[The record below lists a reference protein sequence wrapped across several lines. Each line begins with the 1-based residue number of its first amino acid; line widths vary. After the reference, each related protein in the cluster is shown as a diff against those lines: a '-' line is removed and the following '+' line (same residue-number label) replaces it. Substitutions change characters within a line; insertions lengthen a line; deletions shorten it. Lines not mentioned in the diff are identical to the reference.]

1 MTSRRYRVID
11 PCFEAGDV
19 VSALEDELNTM
30 AAEGWRVVAVVPVR
44 SFRMSGDK
52 VQVSD
57 DSVDALVLEKE
68 T

>member
-1 MTSRRYRVID
+1 MIYRVLD
-11 PCFEAGDV
+11 PCFEGDNLV
-19 VSALEDELNTM
+19 EALETELNAL

-44 SFRMSGDK
+44 GFRLQGDK

-57 DSVDALVLEKE
+57 DSVDALVLEKK